1 MTTARITQPTAEFE
15 EEVAWVEVVTGWV
28 VVVVVAWGW
37 VVVVGASVVVV
48 VVAVVGGTVL
58 VVVGGA
64 VVVVAPVFP
73 VFPCAA
79 APLLDTPRARGA
91 AANTINRPANVLV
104 RRNMAAQPRDRSPT
118 KRGS

>member
-15 EEVAWVEVVTGWV
+15 EEVAWVVVVTGLV

-48 VVAVVGGTVL
+48 VVAVVGGTV

-73 VFPCAA
+73 VFPTAA
-79 APLLDTPRARGA
+79 APPLDTPRARGA

-104 RRNMAAQPRDRSPT
+104 RRNMAAQPRDRAPA